1 MSETLRFVER
11 LGRIYRVLI
20 EELNGYWLID
30 CDTPSPPFFEADCA
44 KYDRVPTPENWMTEQ
59 TTPAQAARLHMI
71 QPLLDC
77 DDCISDKALRYR
89 MAAESAQQHQ
99 TTTRRILRLYY
110 RYLATGRLIQ
120 KRAKQISKNSQIIAQ
135 AIRHYYFGA
144 RRLSLRSAYEMML
157 LEDYVGPDGQ
167 LDSDAPTW
175 SQFRHYYYEHS
186 FHKSP
191 QKIIAR
197 EGITKYQRDH
207 RPVWGSSAGWRP
219 QPGSYQMDATQ
230 ADIYLVSRQDRS
242 VVVGR
247 PYIYLA
253 VDTATHLIAGVYV
266 GMDAGEQAVINC
278 LSNAAADKVS
288 FCKRYGLDIKKEE
301 WPNTGLPGEIITDK
315 GREFIGTRMNE
326 LAMKY
331 GIEFESLPP
340 FRPDGKGLV
349 EKSFDLIQQRYKPA
363 LRGKGVIE
371 ADAQERW
378 AVDYRSQAVLTL
390 EEFTKVILSCI
401 LYLNSCRVIENR
413 FCKDADPVAAA
424 MWMECEKEKRS
435 LVIPI
440 NSEELYR
447 FGLPRT
453 SATLNR
459 RGICYQGLWY
469 VSENYKEF
477 LESHNR
483 GEIVRICYDPEDVS
497 RLFLLNGMNYIPFEL
512 SRHSKQYAGATE
524 SEYQMKRKAERD
536 SRKESELRDTEGRVR
551 LLKDIESVVKQA
563 EYRDK
568 NKISTKR
575 MEQAKEMERA

>member
-44 KYDRVPTPENWMTEQ
+44 KYDRVPTPESWMTEQ

-197 EGITKYQRDH
+197 EGLTKYQRDH

-253 VDTATHLIAGVYV
+253 VDTATHLVAGIYV
-266 GMDAGEQAVINC
+266 GFVCDETAVMSCIEQA
-278 LSNAAADKVS
+278 AMDKVGY
-288 FCKRYGLDIKKEE
+288 CARYGIEITPE
-301 WPNTGLPGEIITDK
+301 QWPSVGMPTEIITDK
-315 GREFIGTRMNE
+315 GREFFGPRMGE
-326 LAMKY
+326 LCKRY
-331 GIEFESLPP
+331 GLEVLTLPP
-340 FRPDGKGLV
+340 FRPDFKGTV
-349 EKSFDLIQQRYKPA
+349 EKSIDLLQQRYKPM
-363 LRGKGVIE
+363 LRGRGVIE
-371 ADAQERW
+371 EDAQERW
-378 AVDYRSQAVLTL
+378 ATDYRAQAVLDL
-390 EEFTKVILSCI
+390 DDFTRVVIHSV
-401 LYLNSCRVIENR
+401 LYLNSGRLIDGKTPAERWLEMSPRLMTVDMEDLHIQTLPRDTAKLTRKGLRINHIWYAPD
-413 FCKDADPVAAA
+413 DAD
-424 MWMECEKEKRS
+424 
-435 LVIPI
+435 
-440 NSEELYR
+440 
-447 FGLPRT
+447 GLT
-453 SATLNR
+453 IGDSYTIA
-459 RGICYQGLWY
+459 
-469 VSENYKEF
+469 
-477 LESHNR
+477 
-483 GEIVRICYDPEDVS
+483 YDPADLRRIHIILADKICPCHTVEIGQPLSAFEVS
-497 RLFLLNGMNYIPFEL
+497 IAHEAAKAHAQAARLRETAVSIT
-512 SRHSKQYAGATE
+512 A
-524 SEYQMKRKAERD
+524 MKAIRSIIEQAD
-536 SRKESELRDTEGRVR
+536 SRREPIRQVDGDKINEDKSTERGQ
-551 LLKDIESVVKQA
+551 L
-563 EYRDK
+563 
-568 NKISTKR
+568 T
-575 MEQAKEMERA
+575 